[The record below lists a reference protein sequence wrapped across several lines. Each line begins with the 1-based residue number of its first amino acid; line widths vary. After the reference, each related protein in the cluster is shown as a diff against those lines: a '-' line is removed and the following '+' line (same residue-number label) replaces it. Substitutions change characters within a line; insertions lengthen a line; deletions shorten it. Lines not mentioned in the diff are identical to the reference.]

1 MTFDLSPFSMVV
13 VSGTQAEAFL
23 QSQLTCDVTQASDTT
38 ALLGAHCNIKGRM
51 VSLFHLFKHLDSF
64 CLVMPENVIEIA
76 AKALKKYAQ
85 FSKEVDITIETD
97 LPFVGVMDEP
107 ADIILGN
114 APHYGLKR
122 SDIKGKGTFSDW
134 QDAMIQNHHAWLT
147 PETLGKFLP
156 HDINLPNLGGVSFK
170 KGCFIG
176 QEIIARMEYLGK
188 LKKHVKLILPAEIT
202 ADETEICLSCNHVLV
217 ISMKNREVT

>member
-1 MTFDLSPFSMVV
+1 MTFDLSSFSMVV
-13 VSGTQAEAFL
+13 VSGAQAETFL
-23 QSQLTCDVTQASDTT
+23 QSQLTCDVMQANSAS

-51 VSLFHLFKHLDSF
+51 VSLFHLFKQDDAF
-64 CLVMPENVIEIA
+64 CLLMPADVVEIA

-85 FSKEVDITIETD
+85 FSKDVDITIETA

-107 ADIILGN
+107 ADIILGDS
-114 APHYGLKR
+114 PRYGLKH
-122 SDIKGKGTFSDW
+122 SDIKAEGAFIDW

-147 PETLGKFLP
+147 PETLGQFLP
-156 HDINLPNLGGVSFK
+156 HDIDLPKLGGVSFK

-188 LKKHVKLILPAEIT
+188 LKKQVKLVLPAGIST
-202 ADETEICLSCNHVLV
+202 DETEICRSHNHVLV
-217 ISMKNREVT
+217 IAKLEK

>member
-13 VSGTQAEAFL
+13 ISGTQAETFL
-23 QSQLTCDVTQASDTT
+23 QSQLTCDVTQANDAT

-51 VSLFHLFKHLDSF
+51 VSLFHLFKQDDAF
-64 CLVMPENVIEIA
+64 CLLMLADVVEIA

-85 FSKEVDITIETD
+85 FSKDVDITIETN
-97 LPFVGVMDEP
+97 LPFVGVMNKP
-107 ADIILGN
+107 ADIVLGN
-114 APHYGLKR
+114 APHYGLKY
-122 SDIKGKGTFSDW
+122 SDTKAKGTFADW

-147 PETLGKFLP
+147 PETLGQFLP
-156 HDINLPNLGGVSFK
+156 HDIDLPKLGGVSFK

-188 LKKHVKLILPAEIT
+188 LKKQVKLVLPTEIA
-202 ADETEICLSCNHVLV
+202 ADETEICRSHSHVLV
-217 ISMKNREVT
+217 ITKLEK

>member
-13 VSGTQAEAFL
+13 VSGTQAETFL
-23 QSQLTCDVTQASDTT
+23 QSQLTCDVTQANDTT

-51 VSLFHLFKHLDSF
+51 VSLFHLFKQDDVF
-64 CLVMPENVIEIA
+64 CLLMPADVVEIA

-85 FSKEVDITIETD
+85 FSKDVDIIIETER
-97 LPFVGVMDEP
+97 PFVGVVNEP
-107 ADIILGN
+107 ADIVLGK

-122 SDIKGKGTFSDW
+122 SDIKGEGAFADW

-147 PETLGKFLP
+147 PETLGQFLP
-156 HDINLPNLGGVSFK
+156 HDIDLPKLGGVSFK

-188 LKKHVKLILPAEIT
+188 LKKQVKLVLPAEIIV
-202 ADETEICLSCNHVLV
+202 DETEICRSRDHVLV
-217 ISMKNREVT
+217 IAKIRP